1 MSFPTIAPDPF
12 FNRTAELAALDR
24 AWQHRGGSGQ
34 MTLLYGRRR
43 LGKTYLLQRFFAG
56 SQTEPAKPHC
66 YYLAEQTTAAA
77 HRNALATQLL
87 DALPDAGVS
96 ANDLAVSWN
105 ALLRH
110 VSARCRER
118 SAKEGRFGLILDE
131 FPYLVEQSPE
141 LPSVLQSWWDR
152 EGLHSRLYVILCGSQ
167 LSAMASLGQESAPLY
182 GRFNAGI
189 TLLDPLGYEEVA
201 AFYKDSP
208 NYGLVETLL
217 MYGILGGTPRYH
229 ALVDISRPLAEEV
242 VALLFAP
249 RGVLENEVRF
259 LLGSEQIR
267 DPAPYNAVLSAIA
280 SGETQFGGIQQ
291 RTGTERSMLS
301 FYLKTLLD
309 LGWIRREFPFDEK
322 SERRALYQVA
332 DPFLTFWYRFV
343 APLASALQ
351 FSNPQRVY
359 DEKVAPFLADY
370 MGWNVFEAICHQWLQ
385 RHAHERLGLTIRRM
399 GRYWSRDGRTE
410 LDVVAELDS
419 GAFLFGECK
428 WSASATIG
436 LSVYAS
442 LKAKVQS
449 LPEAKWRSNA
459 ACVLFAVGGFAPELR
474 ALAAQPEERLYLVE
488 GKDLLPVPANGENS
502 ASDATPLN
510 GV

>member
-24 AWQHRGGSGQ
+24 AWTQRGAGGQ
-34 MTLLYGRRR
+34 ITLLYGRRR

-56 SQTEPAKPHC
+56 SDSEPQKPHC
-66 YYLAEQTTAAA
+66 YFLAEQTTAAA

-87 DALPDAGVS
+87 DALPDAGVQ
-96 ANDLAVSWN
+96 AEELAVSWN
-105 ALLRH
+105 ALLRY

-118 SAKEGRFGLILDE
+118 SAREGRFGLILDE
-131 FPYLVEQSPE
+131 FPYLVDQSPE

-167 LSAMASLGQESAPLY
+167 LSAMAALGRESAPLY

-189 TLLDPLGYEEVA
+189 MLLDPLQYEEVA
-201 AFYKDSP
+201 SFYADSP
-208 NYGLVETLL
+208 HYGIPEALL

-229 ALVDISRPLAEEV
+229 ALVDTSRPQAEEV
-242 VALLFAP
+242 VALLFQP

-267 DPAPYNAVLSAIA
+267 DPAPYNAVLGAIA

-291 RTGTERSMLS
+291 RTGAERGVLS
-301 FYLKTLLD
+301 FHLKTLLE
-309 LGWIRREFPFDEK
+309 LGWIQREFPYGET
-322 SERRALYQVA
+322 SERRALYRLA

-351 FSNPQRVY
+351 FSNSQRVY
-359 DEKVAPFLADY
+359 ADRVAPFLADY
-370 MGWNVFEAICHQWLQ
+370 MGWNVFEAICQQWLQ
-385 RHAHERLGLTIRRM
+385 RHATERLGLTIRRM

-410 LDVVAELDS
+410 LDIVAELD
-419 GAFLFGECK
+419 GGMFLFGECK
-428 WSASATIG
+428 WSAQATIG
-436 LSVYAS
+436 LSVYAA
-442 LKAKVQS
+442 LKAKIQS
-449 LPEAKWRSNA
+449 LPDAKWRSGA
-459 ACVLFAVGGFAPELR
+459 ACVLFAVGGFAPALR
-474 ALAAQPEERLYLVE
+474 ALANQPEERLYLVE
-488 GKDLLPVPANGENS
+488 GRDLLPLLARPS
-502 ASDATPLN
+502 TS
-510 GV
+510 